1 MLLQTTIQAGATLE
15 FYEAGDFFRLLECNN
30 PIDVRFYTNEAEQV
44 KAEGISEGYAE
55 KFTIQFQRIK
65 ITSATTQTLQFV
77 VRLGNTVSYDAPP
90 TGAALQGAFT
100 QTQKTVTNASGQLLA
115 GNTARRYLMIQ
126 NNDASG
132 DIYVTVDGAAATTG
146 KGIKIGANGGAW
158 ELQGFMPV
166 GAINAIGTVAS
177 NANIVVIEG

>member
-77 VRLGNTVSYDAPP
+77 VRLGNTVAYDAPP
-90 TGAALQGAFT
+90 VGAALQGAFT
-100 QTQKTVTNASGQLLA
+100 QGAANVGTASTEIKA
-115 GNTARRYLMIQ
+115 ANTARRYLLIQ
-126 NNDASG
+126 NNGAT
-132 DIYVTVDGAAATTG
+132 DIYITLNGAEATTAN
-146 KGIKIGANGGAW
+146 GIKVEAAGGAY
-158 ELQGFMPV
+158 ELQGFVPV
-166 GAINAIGTVAS
+166 AAIKAISSA
-177 NANIVVIEG
+177 ANSAVIVVEG

>member
-77 VRLGNTVSYDAPP
+77 VRLGNTVAYDAPP
-90 TGAALQGAFT
+90 VGAALQGAFT
-100 QTQKTVTNASGQLLA
+100 QTQKTVTNASGQLIA
-115 GNTARRYLMIQ
+115 ANNMRRYLMIQ

-132 DIYVTVDGAAATTG
+132 AVYITLDGTAATIA
-146 KGIKIGANGGAW
+146 KGIKLEANGGSY
-158 ELQGFMPV
+158 EIQGFVPV
-166 GAINAIGTVAS
+166 GAINAIGNIAS
-177 NANIVVIEG
+177 NSNVVVVEG